1 MSDKKIFKI
10 LSIDGGGIK
19 GLYSARILQQFENSL
34 QIENNNPNLRI
45 VDYFDLVCGT
55 STGGL
60 IALAISLKKSM
71 EKVCKFYED
80 HGNKIFPSPNS
91 RFRKFKQVLFKGKYS
106 DKYLKEAIIKFYG
119 NYKIADSNCLLC
131 IPSYDFT
138 HGTYALFRYDHEE
151 GNLSRHNKLS
161 YIDVAL
167 STSAAPT
174 YFPLAQIE
182 SENNTQ
188 YLDGGVWANNPSL
201 VGFTE
206 GIRYFVGDGKA
217 YDSMQILS
225 VASLNI
231 NKGNAPTIKK
241 ERSFLNWADDLFD
254 LSLIG
259 QSEFCDT
266 FLKSIIHNTKFPL
279 EYLRIPSAEISP
291 HQVPYISLDNASE
304 ESLNLMNQFADHKYH
319 FYKNN
324 EVIKRIFSTKKTYY
338 TQNK

>member
-1 MSDKKIFKI
+1 MSNKIFKI

-19 GLYSARILQQFENSL
+19 GLYSARILQKMESAL
-34 QIENNNPNLRI
+34 QEESGDNNLRI
-45 VDYFDLVCGT
+45 ADYFDLVCGT

-60 IALAISLKKSM
+60 IALAISLKKPM
-71 EKVCKFYED
+71 EEVCRFYEE

-106 DKYLKEAIIKFYG
+106 DKYLKEAANKFYG
-119 NYKIADSNCLLC
+119 DHKIGDSNCLLC

-138 HGTYALFRYDHEE
+138 HGTYALFRFDHKE

-161 YIDVAL
+161 YVDVAL

-182 SENNTQ
+182 GEDNTQ

-206 GIRYFVGDGKA
+206 AIRYFVGDGKA
-217 YDSMQILS
+217 YDSMQMLS
-225 VASLNI
+225 VSSLNI
-231 NKGNAPTIKK
+231 NKGNAPTIKR
-241 ERSFLNWADDLFD
+241 ERSFLIWADELFD

-259 QSEFCDT
+259 QSKFCDT
-266 FLKSIIHNTKFPL
+266 FLNSIIHNTNFPL
-279 EYLRIPSAEISP
+279 EYVRIPSAEISSQQIP
-291 HQVPYISLDNASE
+291 FISLDNASE
-304 ESLNLMNQFADHKYH
+304 ESLSLMNQFANHKYH
-319 FYKNN
+319 LYKND
-324 EVIKRIFSTKKTYY
+324 EAVKKIFSTKKTYF
-338 TQNK
+338 TQG